1 MGMLD
6 RRSPISLSWLSILA
20 SALRTYDFFNRH
32 PVIRIRSKP
41 FVFSA
46 RSESNRREMHPFKM
60 RFYPP
65 MKTCRHANP
74 MKPIPTAEPHALALT
89 LSKPP
94 CYGAIPETNSN
105 LMPSSPDLQ
114 RPRQKRFLLL
124 IVALVALGLFLYKF
138 RNSITLQGFHWR
150 MVAQS
155 LRQARLSLLLLSLV
169 AVYGC
174 YALRALRWIRLT
186 RTLGKSRFA
195 NVYPATLMGFASVF
209 LLGRAGEPIRP
220 ILIAKKD
227 SLSIPGMFGGWAL
240 ERALD
245 MACTA
250 VMAVGALLVFR
261 NRGFTVAGDNPMM
274 RFARPAAV
282 VLFAALAAVIAF
294 LIYFRFHGS
303 QWLAHRLRKSAWQA
317 GWRAKIALTLEGFSE
332 GLQGIRTWADL
343 GVLVAYSVAHW
354 ALVILI
360 YVWIAHAFGSAFS
373 EIDFGGAMLVVAF
386 TLVGSA
392 AQLPGVGGG
401 AQLATF
407 LVLTLIFGVEKEP
420 AATVSIILWLIT
432 FAGVCLV
439 GLPLLFV
446 EGWSMGE
453 LRRLA
458 AAEKEIV
465 REEEAE
471 ELYRIARDAD
481 ERPK

>member
-1 MGMLD
+1 MP
-6 RRSPISLSWLSILA
+6 R
-20 SALRTYDFFNRH
+20 SALDLPH
-32 PVIRIRSKP
+32 
-41 FVFSA
+41 SA
-46 RSESNRREMHPFKM
+46 
-60 RFYPP
+60 
-65 MKTCRHANP
+65 T
-74 MKPIPTAEPHALALT
+74 
-89 LSKPP
+89 
-94 CYGAIPETNSN
+94 
-105 LMPSSPDLQ
+105 
-114 RPRQKRFLLL
+114 KRFLLPIIGL
-124 IVALVALGLFLYKF
+124 LALGILFYKF
-138 RNSITLQGFHWR
+138 RNSITLQGFHWG
-150 MVAQS
+150 MVAES
-155 LRQARLSLLLLSLV
+155 LRQARVSLLLLSIV

-174 YALRALRWIRLT
+174 YALRALRWTRFT
-186 RTLGKSRFA
+186 RTLGPSRFA
-195 NVYPATLMGFASVF
+195 NVYRATLMGFASVF

-220 ILIAKKD
+220 ILIARKD
-227 SLSIPGMFGGWAL
+227 SLSIPGMFGVWAL

-261 NRGFTVAGDNPMM
+261 GRGFTVAGDNPMM

-282 VLFAALAAVIAF
+282 VLFAGLAAIIAL
-294 LIYFRFHGS
+294 LIYFRFHGGR
-303 QWLAHRLRKSAWQA
+303 WLAQRLGKPAWQA

-343 GVLVAYSVAHW
+343 GVLLAYSAAHW
-354 ALVILI
+354 VLVILI
-360 YVWIAHAFGSAFS
+360 YVWISRAFGGAFGQL
-373 EIDFGGAMLVVAF
+373 DFGAAMLVVAF

-407 LVLTLIFGVEKEP
+407 LVFTLIFGVEKEP

-439 GLPLLFV
+439 GLPLLFI

-458 AAEKEIV
+458 EAEKQVV
-465 REEEAE
+465 REKEAE

>member
-1 MGMLD
+1 MP
-6 RRSPISLSWLSILA
+6 RSSL
-20 SALRTYDFFNRH
+20 
-32 PVIRIRSKP
+32 
-41 FVFSA
+41 
-46 RSESNRREMHPFKM
+46 
-60 RFYPP
+60 
-65 MKTCRHANP
+65 
-74 MKPIPTAEPHALALT
+74 
-89 LSKPP
+89 
-94 CYGAIPETNSN
+94 
-105 LMPSSPDLQ
+105 DLQ
-114 RPRQKRFLLL
+114 TSATKRLLL
-124 IVALVALGLFLYKF
+124 LVLGLLALGLLLYKF
-138 RNSITLQGFHWR
+138 RNSITLQGFHWG

-155 LRQARLSLLLLSLV
+155 LRQARVSLLLLSIV

-174 YALRALRWIRLT
+174 YALRALRWLRFS
-186 RTLGKSRFA
+186 RTLGPSSFA
-195 NVYPATLMGFASVF
+195 NVYRATLMGFASVF

-220 ILIAKKD
+220 ILIARKD
-227 SLSIPGMFGGWAL
+227 SLSIPGMFGVWAL

-250 VMAVGALLVFR
+250 VIAVGALLVFR
-261 NRGFTVAGDNPMM
+261 GRGFTLAGDNPMM

-282 VLFAALAAVIAF
+282 LLFAALAAIIAF

-303 QWLAHRLRKSAWQA
+303 QWLAHRLRKPAWQA

-343 GVLVAYSVAHW
+343 GVLLAYSIAHW
-354 ALVILI
+354 VLVIL
-360 YVWIAHAFGSAFS
+360 VFFWISHAFGGAFS
-373 EIDFGGAMLVVAF
+373 SLDFGGAMLVVAF

-407 LVLTLIFGVEKEP
+407 LVFTLIFGVEKEP

-458 AAEKEIV
+458 KTEKQIV

-471 ELYRIARDAD
+471 ELYRIARDVD